1 MARSALHFRK
11 AVLAAHLSPGLGPQG
26 RGRGR
31 DRFRGHEAQRDE
43 HPRPPFL
50 SWGPSSSPVSSLLW
64 TVFPPLRTLRDP
76 KVLPWRAHPW
86 GRLTYPGG
94 LCRRRGTRNTPC
106 SLKEANSAVVSCPQK
121 PRGRVRSRLWEPPA
135 VLSPQPTGKRRP
147 DSSGLHHDLDSLRG
161 CRKEC
166 GPDTGT
172 AALRAEQRTCTHTRS
187 PAREAGDD
195 PLVLCELQTTRAS
208 VPSGG
213 SHTRVS
219 RRTGRRTGQGGQ
231 PSYTARAP
239 GPTQLGR
246 AALLGARPA
255 PALTW
260 PTPPAPPTR
269 RACQGRGGRPLS
281 GPPAWGLRG
290 ERGPRQGGGGVPL
303 SRRGPGGPGEPHDEL
318 GLVPAVTRTS
328 CPASLMF
335 SGCDSK
341 STHNRG
347 TKNGR
352 YHIELGNDTQNEE
365 AAYGMRED
373 VRTPCLRQGLGAPKT

>member
-1 MARSALHFRK
+1 M
-11 AVLAAHLSPGLGPQG
+11 
-26 RGRGR
+26 
-31 DRFRGHEAQRDE
+31 
-43 HPRPPFL
+43 
-50 SWGPSSSPVSSLLW
+50 
-64 TVFPPLRTLRDP
+64 
-76 KVLPWRAHPW
+76 
-86 GRLTYPGG
+86 
-94 LCRRRGTRNTPC
+94 
-106 SLKEANSAVVSCPQK
+106 SCPQK
-121 PRGRVRSRLWEPPA
+121 PRGRVRSRLREPTA
-135 VLSPQPTGKRRP
+135 VLSPQPTEKRRP

-161 CRKEC
+161 CRKER

-195 PLVLCELQTTRAS
+195 PLVLCKLQTTRTS

-219 RRTGRRTGQGGQ
+219 RRTGRQTGQGGQ
-231 PSYTARAP
+231 PSYTARGP

-246 AALLGARPA
+246 AALLGAQPA

-260 PTPPAPPTR
+260 PTPRSPRQTSLPGT
-269 RACQGRGGRPLS
+269 GRP
-281 GPPAWGLRG
+281 PAVRPTCLGAAGRTG
-290 ERGPRQGGGGVPL
+290 SPAGGGGVPL
-303 SRRGPGGPGEPHDEL
+303 SRRGPGGPGDPHDEL

-347 TKNGR
+347 TKDGR
-352 YHIELGNDTQNEE
+352 YHIELRKRYTE
-365 AAYGMRED
+365 
-373 VRTPCLRQGLGAPKT
+373 